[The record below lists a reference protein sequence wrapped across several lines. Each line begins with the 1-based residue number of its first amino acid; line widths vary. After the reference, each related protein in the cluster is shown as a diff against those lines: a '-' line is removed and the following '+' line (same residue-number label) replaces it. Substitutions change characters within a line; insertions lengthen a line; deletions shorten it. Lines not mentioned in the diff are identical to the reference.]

1 MLLTEQEKA
10 FLAYWE
16 ANRIKKRKNS
26 YQFFSSLPIGLLFAL
41 PILVFFLVEAKRDR
55 ALITPGDLVLICIGI
70 FLVAAFYG
78 MFRSKFN
85 WEKKEDLYQAILRKQ
100 EASASGEKDQ

>member
-1 MLLTEQEKA
+1 MLTEREKT

-16 ANRIKKRKNS
+16 ANRIKKGRIFH
-26 YQFFSSLPIGLLFAL
+26 QFFSSLPLGILFAL
-41 PILVFFLVEAKRDR
+41 PILVFFLVEAQRDR
-55 ALITPGDLVLICIGI
+55 ALITPGDLILICIGI

-78 MFRSKFN
+78 IFRSKFN